1 MMTLVL
7 YFKVLK
13 RDIPWEAYMSTK
25 LISSTSLQLLKRY
38 DHKPEAQRGPLLDE
52 VSTFF
57 FVLGLFFFAV
67 KISEKHH
74 RITVF
79 VAIFY
84 C

>member
-1 MMTLVL
+1 
-7 YFKVLK
+7 
-13 RDIPWEAYMSTK
+13 MSTK

-52 VSTFF
+52 VSSFTS
-57 FVLGLFFFAV
+57 LDLFLFAV
-67 KISEKHH
+67 KNIETT
-74 RITVF
+74 TVQLPF